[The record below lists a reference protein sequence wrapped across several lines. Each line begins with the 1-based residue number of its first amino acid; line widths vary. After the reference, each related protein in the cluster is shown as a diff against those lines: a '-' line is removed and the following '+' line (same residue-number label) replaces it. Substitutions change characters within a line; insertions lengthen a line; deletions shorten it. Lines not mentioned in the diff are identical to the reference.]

1 MINSQMKD
9 YTYSIYSEH
18 ENEYAEKTIS
28 ATGGG
33 TVKIAINLMNNQI
46 VDNALYKTA
55 SYIGLTF
62 SSAINDTCIIDY
74 EGEKLKVLYVV
85 PQGRMKQVFL
95 SRM

>member
-9 YTYSIYSEH
+9 YTYSIYSEQD
-18 ENEYAEKTIS
+18 NEYGERTIAAS
-28 ATGGG
+28 GGG
-33 TVKIAINLMNNQI
+33 VVKMAINLMNNQI

-55 SYIGLTF
+55 NYIGLTF
-62 SSAINDTCIIDY
+62 SSVISDTCVIDY